1 MSRQKIREA
10 LARGPVKVQV
20 GSRIVTLTK
29 IGKIYHIV
37 VIEPGKE
44 PRAWQYASE
53 IAIDRFEKH
62 IDLLRR
68 PS

>member
-10 LARGPVKVQV
+10 LSKGPVKVQV
-20 GSRIVTLTK
+20 GGRIVTLTL
-29 IGKIYHIV
+29 IGKIYHIIV
-37 VIEPGKE
+37 TEPGKE

-68 PS
+68 QS

>member
-10 LARGPVKVQV
+10 LAKGPVKVQV
-20 GSRIVTLTK
+20 GNRTVTLTRM
-29 IGKIYHIV
+29 GKVYHIV
-37 VIEPGKE
+37 TTGPGME
-44 PRAWQYASE
+44 PRAWQYASD

-68 PS
+68 QS